1 MHETSLHNSNAA
13 MIFSNIAQCNVQLVS
28 QRFVLI
34 SQLKR
39 SIDSRESSMVA
50 IAKQITKIIAQ

>member
-13 MIFSNIAQCNVQLVS
+13 MIFSNIVQCNVQLVS

-50 IAKQITKIIAQ
+50 FAKQVTKIIAQ